1 METKRKSI
9 YNREADKKY
18 CEANREHRAYLQDRS
33 KARTFIKN
41 KATLQD
47 LEELKEFIRI
57 KEIELNIWLFLP
69 IRI

>member
-1 METKRKSI
+1 MEKETKYK
-9 YNREADKKY
+9 YNRKADKKY
-18 CEANREHRAYLQDRS
+18 CEANRDHRAYLQDRS

-57 KEIELNIWLFLP
+57 KEIELNI
-69 IRI
+69 